1 MRKQGKNLNTMQILI
16 VDDEMNYREVFTL
29 ILRGEG
35 YITETAASAEE
46 AIEKLERSHYD
57 IVLTDLVMSGM
68 DGIELLD
75 IIKEKYEDIE
85 VIIVT
90 GYGSVQNA
98 VEAMKNGAYSY
109 FIKSHDPQE
118 LLLEIDNIKK
128 MLLLER
134 NNYLLQAENPSQ
146 SNLIG
151 KNKAFKKILD
161 IAERAAKSNVNIL
174 LLGES
179 GVGKEVFARYIHAC
193 SERSSR
199 LFIPVNCHALPES
212 MIESELFGHER
223 GSFTGA
229 NQLRKGKFEAAD
241 GSTIFLDEIGDITK
255 SFQVKLLR
263 TLETKTIERIGS
275 NNQMYVDFRLIT
287 ATNCDIHKAVQDGD
301 FREDLYY
308 RISTITIEV
317 PPLRERKDDIPEFI
331 SFFIREISEEQK
343 KKITKIEDTV
353 MDFLLDYQYPGNV
366 RELRNIIERMVTLSE
381 DGVIT
386 ENLLPVR
393 RDVSNQSTY
402 DSLKEARS
410 AAEKKYIE
418 QALKENADNIT
429 RTAEKLQISRRQLFN
444 KLQEYG
450 ISAKE

>member
-1 MRKQGKNLNTMQILI
+1 MQILI

-179 GVGKEVFARYIHAC
+179 GVGKEVFAQYIHAC